1 VILMVRCRMIVQTSP
16 SREFSSDDAIKPIE
30 STKNEVNSTKF
41 RSLIAYSAF
50 NPNVCLLFLR
60 SVHLNHVKIIDERY
74 STKRTETKRNW
85 FTTFLDKLFKKWIAH
100 FEVLLLSML

>member
-1 VILMVRCRMIVQTSP
+1 VILMVRCRMIVQTSL

-41 RSLIAYSAF
+41 RSLIAYSVLT
-50 NPNVCLLFLR
+50 PNVCLLFLR

-74 STKRTETKRNW
+74 STKTYR
-85 FTTFLDKLFKKWIAH
+85 DKEKLVHNI
-100 FEVLLLSML
+100 S